1 MTSDPGGERT
11 APRTEVAD
19 LLRDLIRIDTSNG
32 EQTERQAAEWVATR
46 LDEAGVSSRI
56 IEAAPGR
63 ASVVARIPGRDPG
76 RAPLLVHG
84 HLDVVP
90 AVAAD
95 WQVHP
100 FSGEIVD
107 GSVWGRGAVDM
118 KNMDAMVLTVV
129 REWARQGRQPERDI
143 VLAFVADE
151 EAGGVFG
158 SRHLVANHPDLFAD
172 CTEAIGEVGGF
183 SYSVREDARL
193 YLLQTAEKGLSWLR
207 LRATGSAGHG
217 SMIHPDNAVTVLAAA
232 VARVGAHPFP
242 AVARPETEALAAAMS
257 AVLGR
262 RLDPQDPQQWLPLLG
277 GLARMVGA
285 ATRNTVNPT
294 GFRAGYQH
302 NVIPGLAEATLDL
315 RFLPGEGEQ
324 LLADVHELLGEQIEV
339 EHVVDGIAVEASFD
353 GDLVDAMCAALRE
366 EDPQGIPV
374 PYLLSGGTDAKAF
387 STLAMDCYGFV
398 PLRLPPELDFS
409 ALFHGVDERVPIDSL
424 EFGVRVLD
432 RLLSRC

>member
-1 MTSDPGGERT
+1 MSQDEPAGP
-11 APRTEVAD
+11 ATEVVD

-32 EQTERQAAEWVATR
+32 EQTERRAAEWVAAR
-46 LDEAGVSSRI
+46 LDEAGIGSQVL
-56 IEAAPGR
+56 EAAPGR
-63 ASVVARIPGRDPG
+63 ASVVARIPGRNPA

-100 FSGEIVD
+100 FGAEVVD
-107 GSVWGRGAVDM
+107 GCVWGRGAVDM

-129 REWARQGRQPERDI
+129 RAWARQGRRPDRDI

-151 EAGGVFG
+151 EAGGTFG
-158 SRHLVANHPDLFAD
+158 SRYLVSNHPDLFAD

-183 SYSVREDARL
+183 SCSLRDDARL
-193 YLLQTAEKGLSWLR
+193 YFVQTAEKGLSWLR
-207 LRATGSAGHG
+207 LRAIGTAGHA
-217 SMIHPDNAVTVLAAA
+217 SMIHRDNAVTALAAA
-232 VARVGAHPFP
+232 VARAGTHRFP
-242 AVARPETEALAAAMS
+242 TSPRPETEALVRAM
-257 AVLGR
+257 ARVLQQE
-262 RLDPQDPQQWLPLLG
+262 LDPHEPEQWLPLLG

-285 ATRNTVNPT
+285 ATQNTVNPT
-294 GFRAGYQH
+294 GLRAGYQH
-302 NVIPGLAEATLDL
+302 NVIPAAAEATLDL

-324 LLADVHELLGEQIEV
+324 LLAEVRELLGEQIEV
-339 EHVVDGIAVEASFD
+339 EQVIDGVAVETSFD
-353 GDLVDAMCAALRE
+353 GALVDAMCAALQE
-366 EDPQGIPV
+366 EDPQGVPV
-374 PYLLSGGTDAKAF
+374 PYLLSGGTDAKSF
-387 STLAMDCYGFV
+387 STLGIECYGFV
-398 PLRLPPELDFS
+398 PLRLPPRLDFS